1 MGFFRWF
8 FLGFLGG
15 FFNANPA
22 FKTPTKKLLLLHHFS
37 KIKSHKEVTNSRNQG
52 FSYYFCLIIRI
63 RTQRIRIQE
72 AHEHVDPIP
81 NTGFMRKFIIK
92 TQAIFHSLARVRNKS
107 T

>member
-1 MGFFRWF
+1 MLPKRIFEKKIEKCKKGDEI
-8 FLGFLGG
+8 
-15 FFNANPA
+15 
-22 FKTPTKKLLLLHHFS
+22 TPLDG
-37 KIKSHKEVTNSRNQG
+37 RNQG
-52 FSYYFCLIIRI
+52 FSYYFCLMIRI

-72 AHEHVDPIP
+72 AHEHMDPIP